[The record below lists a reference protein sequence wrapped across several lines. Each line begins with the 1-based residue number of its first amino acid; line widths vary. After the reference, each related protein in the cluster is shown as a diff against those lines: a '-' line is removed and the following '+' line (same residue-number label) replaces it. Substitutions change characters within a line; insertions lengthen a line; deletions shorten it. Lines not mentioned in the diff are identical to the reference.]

1 MLDTFLIKN
10 WTPELNKS
18 NLREVRL
25 IGNMFTA
32 MNLF

>member
-10 WTPELNKS
+10 WTPEPDKS
-18 NLREVRL
+18 NLFKVRF

-32 MNLF
+32 INLL